1 MKLRVAIA
9 DDEPLARERL
19 RQLLDREPDIEISAE
34 CADGP
39 ATVAAVRES
48 SPDLLLLDVQMPGL
62 DGFGVLNALGAES
75 QPLVVFVTAFD
86 QHAIRAFEIQAL
98 DYLLKPIAPQ
108 RLRETLGRARVRLA
122 HRGQTAA
129 GSEALNESAGR
140 VRRLAIR
147 LGERIVFINTDEI
160 DWIEAASNYAL
171 IHVGRQTHIL
181 RETMAALEAQ
191 LPGDLFLRVSR
202 SAILNLRR
210 VRELQTV
217 TPTQHAAVL
226 HDGQRIAV
234 SRSVRE
240 FEQRMRLRG

>member
-1 MKLRVAIA
+1 MKLRIAIA

-19 RQLLDREPDIEISAE
+19 RQLLDREPDVEISAE

-39 ATVAAVRES
+39 ATVSAVRENH
-48 SPDLLLLDVQMPGL
+48 PDLLLLDVQMPGL
-62 DGFGVLNALGAES
+62 DGFGVLNALGSAE

-86 QHAIRAFEIQAL
+86 QHAIRAFEIRAL

-108 RLRETLGRARVRLA
+108 RLRETLGRARERLA
-122 HRGQTAA
+122 HR
-129 GSEALNESAGR
+129 SSATPGDDPSGR
-140 VRRLAIR
+140 VRRLAVR
-147 LGERIVFINTDEI
+147 QGERIVFINTDEI

-226 HDGQRIAV
+226 HDGQRVTV